1 MNPSNEKQE
10 APASR
15 FKTKEEAEAYVEKL
29 EYSLRVAEQ
38 HSFHLIARA
47 QNVERILADLGALP
61 PTENKVVPLGD
72 TPSPSAAAVERVA
85 RHLAGLYPDRLEPGD
100 MPCIDGRMKNGEPG
114 HFWWR
119 NFVTQAEGI
128 VAALASP
135 PPTPPAV
142 AENSMD
148 AILLR
153 GANAMISAIEREIP
167 RNDADRDYADT
178 VIQEFRSLKAKLNS
192 AEQRIN
198 DLEQAAIPEPK
209 GEAVEPKQ
217 DALSWVNRP
226 STIDLETLA
235 VSVENQIWLI
245 GASYSKES
253 TEEAL
258 ENLKIIAKK
267 MREPAPVSPA
277 PSGVDLEALEKI
289 IGTERNRY
297 WPAIC
302 RNCGWYGTSEEAHG
316 GESIADTGDYSE
328 VVCPKCNRA
337 VDDFDLAEDGIAVLI
352 AEVRRLQGAGTPPA
366 GVDG

>member
-1 MNPSNEKQE
+1 
-10 APASR
+10 
-15 FKTKEEAEAYVEKL
+15 
-29 EYSLRVAEQ
+29 
-38 HSFHLIARA
+38 
-47 QNVERILADLGALP
+47 
-61 PTENKVVPLGD
+61 
-72 TPSPSAAAVERVA
+72 
-85 RHLAGLYPDRLEPGD
+85 
-100 MPCIDGRMKNGEPG
+100 
-114 HFWWR
+114 
-119 NFVTQAEGI
+119 
-128 VAALASP
+128 
-135 PPTPPAV
+135 
-142 AENSMD
+142 
-148 AILLR
+148 
-153 GANAMISAIEREIP
+153 MISAIEREIP